1 MKKILIEGELFQ
13 SREYLLVNNE
23 IMTTNTTLILLWVS
37 LMVIMFWIMPDR
49 KVKLIFGELR
59 KLVQILPLTKIAQAI
74 VSYFKNKK

>member
-1 MKKILIEGELFQ
+1 MKKKLIMGELFQ
-13 SREYLLVNNE
+13 SREYLLVNKE

-59 KLVQILPLTKIAQAI
+59 KLVQILPLTKIAQAV